1 MRTKACNSLGLSLK
15 RCKIGPRSGASIPI
29 YRWRQC
35 AMGNF
40 GGEFI
45 FTKGFAKL

>member
-1 MRTKACNSLGLSLK
+1 MFIVLYALLVKY
-15 RCKIGPRSGASIPI
+15 SGASIPI